1 MFGHRGKQCFA
12 VSVVPIRRRVADP
25 GHPLNVAQHH
35 RLRPARPG
43 EFDGVLEKRLA
54 QIPVVIG
61 VGAGTGS
68 SRGQWSSFRR
78 SGMFTRLTSLRAG
91 LGA

>member
-1 MFGHRGKQCFA
+1 MFGHRGKQRFA

-54 QIPVVIG
+54 QIPVVIR
-61 VGAGTGS
+61 VGGGTGS
-68 SRGQWSSFRR
+68 SRGQWIPLRLSV
-78 SGMFTRLTSLRAG
+78 MFTRLTLASAG